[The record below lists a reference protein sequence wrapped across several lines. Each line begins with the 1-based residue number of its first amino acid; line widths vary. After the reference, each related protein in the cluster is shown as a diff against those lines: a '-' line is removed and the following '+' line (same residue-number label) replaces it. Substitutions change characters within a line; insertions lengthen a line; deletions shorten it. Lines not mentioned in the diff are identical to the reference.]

1 MTMWIIMG
9 VLVFLIMTFLV
20 VMAIKDKINA
30 KKKKIE
36 FENFKFKQKES
47 IKNVLIFIEEIYLY
61 NENLLKNFKPSIGK
75 MKMGDIKNQIKNII
89 NNYQETKDYVL
100 AEKRKENNKIINI
113 IKNMKKESATTWKK
127 KFVDDINIVK
137 KEIKKLDKNFVKKE
151 RIKAKKIL
159 KDLKK

>member
-1 MTMWIIMG
+1 MG

-113 IKNMKKESATTWKK
+113 IKNMKKESATT
-127 KFVDDINIVK
+127 
-137 KEIKKLDKNFVKKE
+137 
-151 RIKAKKIL
+151 
-159 KDLKK
+159 

>member
-1 MTMWIIMG
+1 
-9 VLVFLIMTFLV
+9 
-20 VMAIKDKINA
+20 
-30 KKKKIE
+30 
-36 FENFKFKQKES
+36 
-47 IKNVLIFIEEIYLY
+47 
-61 NENLLKNFKPSIGK
+61 
-75 MKMGDIKNQIKNII
+75 
-89 NNYQETKDYVL
+89 VL